1 MIKFKKIEKHD
12 TIYEINLSQK
22 KSEHGEKLSQIISL
36 TFFLSMVHKFMKIIF
51 DEFYV
56 MELSVFSLLPLPTSH
71 SQLVTLAIFCW
82 QKHTAKIKM
91 SHYAKLHSSIYIEEM
106 IRDKWHNFRSSSWKI
121 FLVDL
126 GRYFY
131 V

>member
-12 TIYEINLSQK
+12 KIYEINLSQK

-56 MELSVFSLLPLPTSH
+56 MEL
-71 SQLVTLAIFCW
+71 
-82 QKHTAKIKM
+82 
-91 SHYAKLHSSIYIEEM
+91 
-106 IRDKWHNFRSSSWKI
+106 
-121 FLVDL
+121 
-126 GRYFY
+126 
-131 V
+131 